1 MAVAV
6 VQKPETLKCQTMISA
21 LRKWFPVDRG
31 GTMRLASVHINLDT
45 GAIQSHD
52 EFAYRYEV
60 VRPNKLLWNC
70 HEDEVADIL
79 WHEHTRVSHM
89 QELILYKSLQAHRE
103 GSMTVP
109 GNIPRAVCKMFCK
122 CCVVCNTHLN
132 PGAGQKIY
140 RQIKSNWVLER
151 MQAEFVLPCLDN
163 PFWQPSAWD
172 SIGIERAPRI
182 KRRRIS
188 KVAEAHS

>member
-1 MAVAV
+1 MAV
-6 VQKPETLKCQTMISA
+6 VQKPEALKCQTMISA

-45 GAIQSHD
+45 GAIRRHD

-79 WHEHTRVSHM
+79 WHEHTCVSHM

-151 MQAEFVLPCLDN
+151 MQADCL
-163 PFWQPSAWD
+163 FIRYRKKCHCHCA
-172 SIGIERAPRI
+172 GITAMFMAL
-182 KRRRIS
+182 S
-188 KVAEAHS
+188 H